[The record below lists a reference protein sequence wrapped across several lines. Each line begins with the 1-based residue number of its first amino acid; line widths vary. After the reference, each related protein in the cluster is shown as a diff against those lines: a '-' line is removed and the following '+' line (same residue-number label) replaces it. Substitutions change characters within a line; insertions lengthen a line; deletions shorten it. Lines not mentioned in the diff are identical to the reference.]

1 MLVCFSGFLFVCL
14 FVCLFVLVLVLVLVL
29 VFFFFLPSKEQEK
42 TATMNCNVGTN
53 YTNG

>member
-14 FVCLFVLVLVLVLVL
+14 FVCLFVLDLVLVL

>member
-14 FVCLFVLVLVLVLVL
+14 FVCLFVLDLVLYF
-29 VFFFFLPSKEQEK
+29 FFFFLPSKEQEK
-42 TATMNCNVGTN
+42 TAAMNCNVGTN

>member
-14 FVCLFVLVLVLVLVL
+14 FVRLFVLVLVLVL
-29 VFFFFLPSKEQEK
+29 FFFLPSKEQEK
-42 TATMNCNVGTN
+42 TAAMNCNVGTN